1 MKLAYCGGAALSAG
15 GVGLLYNTFVF
26 AVFFVIVYGLYLIL
40 SHKWQN
46 RMLLVASY
54 FFYGWWDWR
63 FLSLLWFSTA
73 VDYVAGLKI
82 ASSESPRARKA
93 WLAGSIITHLTV
105 LGFFKYCNFFVD
117 TFSPIAS
124 YFGLDPASLHLNI
137 ILPAGISF
145 YTFQTMSYTIDI
157 YRGQGKPTR
166 NIVDF
171 ALYLAYFPQ
180 LVAGPIERST
190 RLLPA
195 IQAPRTVTTL
205 GIFEGLHL
213 IAWGMFKKVVIADNL
228 ATVADAVFAANATSG
243 CWSVMLGTVAFAFQI
258 YCDFSGYSDIGRGC
272 AKMMGIDL
280 MLNFNL
286 PYFASSIRDFW
297 RRWHISLSTWLR
309 DYLYIPLGGNRRGK
323 YRTYLNLFLTFL
335 LGGLWHGA
343 SWTFV
348 FWGAYWGILLS
359 VHRFFYGTVPD
370 LTWHDSRGAR
380 GKAVW
385 VWAVASNFAIV
396 CFGWIL
402 FRAKTLD
409 MLGDVLGR
417 LFQRES
423 LTVLSATGLEV
434 LLYILPLFVLE
445 AFQYF
450 KRELDWLLQIHW
462 AWRGVAYASIIYGI
476 IIWGAGAGKT
486 FIYFQF

>member
-1 MKLAYCGGAALSAG
+1 M
-15 GVGLLYNTFVF
+15 LYNTFVF
-26 AVFFVIVYGLYLIL
+26 AVFFIIVYSLYVTL

-46 RMLLVASY
+46 RMLLLASY

-73 VDYVAGLKI
+73 VDYVTGLKL
-82 ASSESPRARKA
+82 ASTESPRARKA
-93 WLAGSIITHLTV
+93 WLAGSIIIHLSV

-117 TFSPIAS
+117 TFAPIVT
-124 YFGLDPASLHLNI
+124 YFGLDPASLRLNI

-157 YRGQGKPTR
+157 YRGQSKPTR
-166 NIVDF
+166 NIIDF

-190 RLLPA
+190 RLLPM
-195 IQAPRTVTTL
+195 IQNPRTVTAL
-205 GIFEGLHL
+205 SLFEGMHL
-213 IAWGMFKKVVIADNL
+213 IAWGIFKKVVVADNL
-228 ATVADAVFAANATSG
+228 AKTVDFVFNPAFTGNANIG
-243 CWSVMLGTVAFAFQI
+243 CWTVMLGTVAFAFQI
-258 YCDFSGYSDIGRGC
+258 YCDFSGYTDIGRGC

-297 RRWHISLSTWLR
+297 RRWHISLSSWLR
-309 DYLYIPLGGNRRGK
+309 DYLYIPLGGNRYGK
-323 YRTYLNLFLTFL
+323 LATYRNIFITFL

-348 FWGAYWGILLS
+348 FWGAYQGILLS
-359 VHRFFYGTVPD
+359 IHRVFYDKVPD
-370 LTWHDSRGAR
+370 LTWHDAQGAR
-380 GKAVW
+380 GKSKW
-385 VWAVASNFAIV
+385 VGLVAFNFAIA

-402 FRAKTLD
+402 FRAKN
-409 MLGDVLGR
+409 MEVLGFIMQR
-417 LFQRES
+417 LVQWEP
-423 LTVLSATGLEV
+423 LKVLADRGPAV
-434 LLYILPLFVLE
+434 VLYILPLLIVE

-450 KRELDWLLQIHW
+450 KRELDWLLQVHW
-462 AWRGVAYASIIYGI
+462 ALRGVAYASIIYGI
-476 IIWGAGAGKT
+476 IIWGAEAGKT